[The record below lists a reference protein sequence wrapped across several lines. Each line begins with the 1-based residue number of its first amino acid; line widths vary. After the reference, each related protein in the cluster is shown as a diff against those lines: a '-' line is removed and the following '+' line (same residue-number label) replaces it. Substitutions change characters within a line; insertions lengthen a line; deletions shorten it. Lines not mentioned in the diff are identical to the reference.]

1 MSHNA
6 TKTKIGGQRGK
17 KKKQEKTLNHSF
29 LTSVADEKDK
39 TRIQYSI
46 L

>member
-6 TKTKIGGQRGK
+6 TKTKTGGQRE

-29 LTSVADEKDK
+29 LTSVVDGKGK
-39 TRIQYSI
+39 TRIHYSI